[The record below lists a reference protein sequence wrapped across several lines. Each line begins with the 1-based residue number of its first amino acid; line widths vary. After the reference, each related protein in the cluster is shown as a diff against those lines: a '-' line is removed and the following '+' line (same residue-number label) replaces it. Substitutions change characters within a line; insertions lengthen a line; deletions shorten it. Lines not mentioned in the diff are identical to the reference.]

1 MMKKIKL
8 AKSFPTIIIILIFLF
23 SCNKE
28 LKDLSPDGASTA
40 NNEIV
45 NEAYSLDV
53 EDLSSAAVLGAP
65 NSGGR
70 EEAIHT
76 GIDDPSK
83 CAKITIEVGTE
94 PNSGIIT
101 VDFGT
106 TGCKDSKGHVRKGK
120 MIITYAGKRFVPGY
134 SVKVELVDYFINDR
148 KVEGTRIVTSEPTS
162 TELKPVS
169 KIVLKDGKCT
179 SPDGTF
185 STHEFTH
192 VRTWIRSSNPLEDSW
207 TVSGSGSGVS
217 RKGVAYTMT
226 ITKDLV
232 FKKSCEASHVFIAVS
247 GIKVLNKGGK
257 EITIDYGNGICNN
270 LVSVTY
276 NGVTKVIEIKR

>member
-1 MMKKIKL
+1 MMKKINL
-8 AKSFPTIIIILIFLF
+8 AKSFPTIIIILTFLF

-28 LKDLSPDGASTA
+28 LKDLSPDGGSTA
-40 NNEIV
+40 DNEIV
-45 NEAYSLDV
+45 NESYSKDV
-53 EDLSSAAVLGAP
+53 EDLASTAVLGDP

-83 CAKITIEVGTE
+83 CAKIKIEVGTE
-94 PNSGIIT
+94 PYSGTIT
-101 VDFGT
+101 VDFGG
-106 TGCKDSKGHVRKGK
+106 TGCKDSRGNVRKGK
-120 MIITYAGKRFVPGY
+120 MIITYAGKRFIPGS
-134 SVKVELVDYFINDR
+134 SVKVEMVDYFINDK
-148 KVEGTRIVTSEPTS
+148 KVEGTRSVTSEPTS

-192 VRTWIRSSNPLEDSW
+192 VRTWTRLSNPLEDSW
-207 TVSGSGSGVS
+207 TLSGSGSGVS

-247 GIKVLNKGGK
+247 GIKILNKGGK